1 VKHIPR
7 LLVASAVAAVVA
19 CSDSFKP
26 TVENVAGSYSL
37 QTLMS
42 TDTAGTTDWM
52 AAGATL
58 TLSLTTDATA
68 SGHLHIPGGAEG
80 GGDLDADMAGTWTL
94 VGGSVV
100 LQQTADT
107 FVRDMT
113 WKPILGG
120 LLAAERSFGGTLVR
134 VQLQK

>member
-1 VKHIPR
+1 VKPIAI
-7 LLVASAVAAVVA
+7 LLAVAAIVG
-19 CSDSFKP
+19 CSDAFKP
-26 TVENVAGSYSL
+26 TIENVAGNYAL

-58 TLSLTTDATA
+58 TLSLATNATA

-100 LQQTADT
+100 LDQAADT

-120 LLAAERSFGGTLVR
+120 LLAAERSFSGTVLR

>member
-1 VKHIPR
+1 VKPIAS
-7 LLVASAVAAVVA
+7 LLAVAAVVA
-19 CSDSFKP
+19 CSDSFNP
-26 TVENVAGSYSL
+26 TIENVAGDYTL
-37 QTLMS
+37 QTFMT
-42 TDTAGTTDWM
+42 TDTAGTTDWR
-52 AAGATL
+52 ATGATL
-58 TLSLTTDATA
+58 TLSLDTNRTA
-68 SGHLHIPGGAEG
+68 SGHLHVPGGGEG

-94 VGGSVV
+94 VGKSVTV
-100 LQQTADT
+100 DQTADT

>member
-1 VKHIPR
+1 MKPIAIP
-7 LLVASAVAAVVA
+7 LAVAAVLG
-19 CSDSFKP
+19 CSDAFKP
-26 TVENVAGSYSL
+26 TIENVAGNYAL

-58 TLSLTTDATA
+58 TLSLTTDASA